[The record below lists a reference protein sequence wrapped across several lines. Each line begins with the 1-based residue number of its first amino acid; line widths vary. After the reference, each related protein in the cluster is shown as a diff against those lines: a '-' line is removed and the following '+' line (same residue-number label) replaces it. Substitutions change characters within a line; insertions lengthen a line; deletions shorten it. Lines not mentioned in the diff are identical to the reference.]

1 MSGLAGLLAGHHPPG
16 VYQWHAAFGP
26 DDVRHTVE
34 HAGAR
39 FAYVDGW
46 THQDKT
52 EVLEAL
58 AEALKFPD
66 TFEHNFDALA
76 EYLGRVEGDPVVL
89 LWDGWGPLARSDRR
103 AFEVTA
109 DILASRTSDGPCPM
123 TVLLRGEGPED
134 VDVPSLDG

>member
-46 THQDKT
+46 THQEKA
-52 EVLEAL
+52 ELLEAF
-58 AEALKFPD
+58 A
-66 TFEHNFDALA
+66 DALGVP
-76 EYLGRVEGDPVVL
+76 EVSGRDLDALDECLRGLDERPTVL
-89 LWDGWGPLARSDRR
+89 LWDGWGPLARADRSSFD
-103 AFEVTA
+103 AAAV
-109 DILASRTSDGPCPM
+109 ILGGRTSDGPAPM
-123 TVLLRGEGPED
+123 SVLLRGEGPSI
-134 VDVPSLDG
+134 DVPSLDG

>member
-1 MSGLAGLLAGHHPPG
+1 MSGLAGLLAGRHQPG
-16 VYQWHAAFGP
+16 VYRWHAAFPP

-46 THQDKT
+46 THQDKS
-52 EVLEAL
+52 ELLDALGEAL
-58 AEALKFPD
+58 EFPES
-66 TFEHNFDALA
+66 FGRNFDTLA
-76 EYLGRVEGDPVVL
+76 DYLDDIDGEPVVL

-103 AFEVTA
+103 AFDVTT
-109 DILASRTSDGPCPM
+109 DILASRTADGPCPM
-123 TVLLRGEGPED
+123 TVLLRGEGPD

>member
-26 DDVRHTVE
+26 ADVRHTVE

-46 THQDKT
+46 THQEKT
-52 EVLEAL
+52 ELLEAL
-58 AEALKFPD
+58 AEALEFPD
-66 TFEHNFDALA
+66 SFGHNFDALA
-76 EYLGRVEGDPVVL
+76 DCLRDVDGAPTVL

-103 AFEVTA
+103 AFEVAA
-109 DILASRTSDGPCPM
+109 DILAWRTAEGSSPM
-123 TVLLRGEGPED
+123 SVLLRGEGPEI
-134 VDVPSLDG
+134 DVPSLDG

>member
-46 THQDKT
+46 THQDRS
-52 EVLEAL
+52 EVLAAFEEAL
-58 AEALKFPD
+58 GLADGVAD
-66 TFEHNFDALA
+66 FDALGA
-76 EYLGRVEGDPVVL
+76 RLGDRLGEDTHLVL
-89 LWDGWGPLARSDRR
+89 LWDGWGPLARSDPKAFDEAAGVLAGR
-103 AFEVTA
+103 AAQGAV
-109 DILASRTSDGPCPM
+109 S
-123 TVLLRGEGPED
+123 VLLRGEGPE
-134 VDVPSLDG
+134 VEVPSLDG

>member
-1 MSGLAGLLAGHHPPG
+1 VSGLAGLLAGHHAPG

-46 THQDKT
+46 THQEKT
-52 EVLEAL
+52 ELLGAL
-58 AEALKFPD
+58 ADALDFPE
-66 TFEHNFDALA
+66 TFGHNFDALNDC
-76 EYLGRVEGDPVVL
+76 LRDLNGQPVVL

-103 AFEVTA
+103 AFDVTT
-109 DILASRTSDGPCPM
+109 DILADRTADGPSPM
-123 TVLLRGEGPED
+123 SVLLRGEGPEI
-134 VDVPSLDG
+134 DVPSLDG

>member
-26 DDVRHTVE
+26 QDVRHTVE

-46 THQDKT
+46 THQEKT
-52 EVLEAL
+52 ELLEAL
-58 AEALKFPD
+58 AEALEFPD
-66 TFEHNFDALA
+66 SFGHNFDALGDCLRD
-76 EYLGRVEGDPVVL
+76 LGGQPTVL

-103 AFEVTA
+103 AFEVAA
-109 DILASRTSDGPCPM
+109 DILADRTTAGPSPM
-123 TVLLRGEGPED
+123 SVLLRGDGPD
-134 VDVPSLDG
+134 IGVPSLDG